1 MRKIASCSA
10 VALGL
15 SLVAGMASADTVKT
29 GATTMSSNPQTP
41 QSSPYSLMPY
51 ITVSTSPYIGIQT
64 AYNASDIWSQ
74 QSTMN
79 EDLYIL
85 QYKQTL
91 QNRLQQV
98 GVSLDQRPIVEIS
111 GAVVGT
117 AVQTFNNFTAPKNS
131 GDINLSTAEIDINAM
146 ASKWATGFMSL
157 EYDSS
162 PPQTGSRVTNSRLY
176 LSRGFVT
183 IGDLDKSPF
192 YFTAGQVYLPFGRYY
207 SYMITTPLTM
217 SVARVN
223 DRAAILGYSKDGL
236 FVQGYLYPGIDAN
249 ATDTIFHA
257 GGFNAGYKVVFNPT
271 MDLTFGGGVISDIT
285 DAQGMAYT
293 GANNPQ
299 FPGFTSFNG
308 ANSTYPFGHTVPGA
322 DAHAEFDFWTN
333 TLVGEFV
340 GATRD
345 FASQDL
351 TYNGD
356 GAHPQA
362 MHLELL
368 HNFNIETY
376 PSMVGVAY
384 GHSWQALGLNL
395 PQNSYVGYFLTS
407 IWKNTIEEIE
417 FRHDTDYSTHDVA
430 TAVNDPGAANSF
442 DGSFTNTGTGK
453 SRDMVTLQLGVYF

>member
-1 MRKIASCSA
+1 MKKITAYSA
-10 VALGL
+10 VALGF
-15 SLVAGMASADTVKT
+15 SLVSGVALADTVKA
-29 GATTMSSNPQTP
+29 GATTMSSNPQT
-41 QSSPYSLMPY
+41 SSYNWMPY
-51 ITVSTSPYIGIQT
+51 ITVSTSPYIGMQT

-91 QNRLQQV
+91 QNRLQQA
-98 GVSLDQRPIVEIS
+98 GVSLDQRPIIEIS
-111 GAVVGT
+111 GAVVGS
-117 AVQTFNNFTAPKNS
+117 AVQTFSNFSNPQNS

-146 ASKWATGFMSL
+146 ASRWATGFMSL

-183 IGDLDKSPF
+183 IGDLDRSPF

-207 SYMITTPLTM
+207 SYMITTPLTL

-223 DRAAILGYSKDGL
+223 DRAAILGYSKNGL
-236 FVQGYLYPGIDAN
+236 FVQGYVYPGIDAN

-257 GGFNAGYKVVFNPT
+257 GGLNAGYKMIFTPNL
-271 MDLTFGGGVISDIT
+271 DLTFGGGVISDIT
-285 DAQGMAYT
+285 DAQGMGYT

-308 ANSTYPFGHTVPGA
+308 SSSTYPFVHTVPGA

-333 TLVGEFV
+333 TFVAEFV

-351 TYNGD
+351 TFNGN

-362 MHLELL
+362 LHAELL
-368 HNFNIETY
+368 HNFNIATY

-395 PQNSYVGYFLTS
+395 PENSYVGYFLTS

-417 FRHDTDYSTHDVA
+417 FRHDTDYSSHDVA
-430 TAVNDPGAANSF
+430 TAVNDPTGANSL
-442 DGSFTNTGTGK
+442 DGSFTNNGTGK
-453 SRDMVTLQLGVYF
+453 SRDMLTLQLGVYF